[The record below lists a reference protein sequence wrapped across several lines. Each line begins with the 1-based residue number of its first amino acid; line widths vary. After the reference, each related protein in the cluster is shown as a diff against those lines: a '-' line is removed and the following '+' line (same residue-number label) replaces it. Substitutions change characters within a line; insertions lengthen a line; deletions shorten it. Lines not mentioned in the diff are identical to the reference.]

1 MGKHRTQ
8 EEFIS
13 DAKKIHGDKYD
24 YSKVVFTRMKDKIT
38 IICPKHGEFEQ
49 RANEHLGGSG
59 CPKCVHQERT
69 FTKEEFV
76 KKANQIHNFKYD
88 YTKSNYV
95 NTETKVCII
104 CPEHGEFWM
113 TPHSHLSG
121 QGCPTCGNIKG
132 HNATRKSLEQF
143 IQEAREVHGDKY
155 DYSKVEYSGNKT
167 KVCIIC
173 PEHGE
178 FWMSPNSHLSKKQGC
193 PYCAGHMRKTNEQF
207 IKDAR
212 EVHGDKYDYSKVNY
226 INNRTDI
233 IVTCPTHG
241 DFNVKPDNHLA
252 GNGCPKCAGKHRT
265 TEELLQLLKDSRGDR
280 YNYSLASMETM
291 DDHYCIPIICR
302 KHGIFRQNYRMH
314 LNGAN
319 CPVCSNGV
327 SKEEFFLFEFIKNT
341 LGHNDTVS
349 RIRGILSNPLQE
361 LDIYIPSKKIAIEYD
376 GLIWHS
382 DKFNEDANYHFKKT
396 EECRQKGIRLIHIFE
411 DEMKEHKE
419 IVLSKIRHIL
429 GDDKNLPSIMARK
442 CHIKEIVFSM
452 ASPFLQ
458 KYHIQGPVPSTIYL
472 GAFYGEKLIA
482 VMSFKKESNVWE
494 LNRFT
499 TDISYRIPGIA
510 SKLFAY
516 FKKHYTYIEIK
527 SFLDRRWNLEG
538 DTMYEKLGFKVDKI
552 EMPDYYYIDNKKRY
566 HKFGFRKQIL
576 HKKYNLPLSMTE
588 KEMAESLGY
597 YRIWNCG
604 LVKYIYKKE

>member
-49 RANEHLGGSG
+49 RAIEHLGGSG

-69 FTKEEFV
+69 LTKEEFV
-76 KKANQIHNFKYD
+76 KKVNQIHNFKYD

-113 TPHSHLSG
+113 T
-121 QGCPTCGNIKG
+121 
-132 HNATRKSLEQF
+132 
-143 IQEAREVHGDKY
+143 
-155 DYSKVEYSGNKT
+155 
-167 KVCIIC
+167 
-173 PEHGE
+173 
-178 FWMSPNSHLSKKQGC
+178 PNSHLSKKQGC

-280 YNYSLASMETM
+280 YDYSLASMETM
-291 DDHYCIPIICR
+291 DDHYCIPIICG

-319 CPVCSNGV
+319 CPVCSNGI

-349 RIRGILSNPLQE
+349 RVRGVLSNPLQE

-382 DKFNEDANYHFKKT
+382 DKFNKDTNYHFKK
-396 EECRQKGIRLIHIFE
+396 
-411 DEMKEHKE
+411 
-419 IVLSKIRHIL
+419 
-429 GDDKNLPSIMARK
+429 N
-442 CHIKEIVFSM
+442 
-452 ASPFLQ
+452 
-458 KYHIQGPVPSTIYL
+458 
-472 GAFYGEKLIA
+472 
-482 VMSFKKESNVWE
+482 
-494 LNRFT
+494 
-499 TDISYRIPGIA
+499 
-510 SKLFAY
+510 
-516 FKKHYTYIEIK
+516 
-527 SFLDRRWNLEG
+527 
-538 DTMYEKLGFKVDKI
+538 
-552 EMPDYYYIDNKKRY
+552 
-566 HKFGFRKQIL
+566 
-576 HKKYNLPLSMTE
+576 
-588 KEMAESLGY
+588 
-597 YRIWNCG
+597 
-604 LVKYIYKKE
+604 

>member
-49 RANEHLGGSG
+49 RAIEHLSGSG

-69 FTKEEFV
+69 LTKEEFV

-88 YTKSNYV
+88 YTRSNYV

-143 IQEAREVHGDKY
+143 IQEARGVHGDKY

-178 FWMSPNSHLSKKQGC
+178 FWMTPNSHLSKKQGC

-212 EVHGDKYDYSKVNY
+212 DVHGDKYDYSKVNY

-280 YNYSLASMETM
+280 YDYSLASMETM
-291 DDHYCIPIICR
+291 DDHYCIPIICGQ
-302 KHGIFRQNYRMH
+302 HGIFRQNYRMH
-314 LNGAN
+314 LIGAN
-319 CPVCSNGV
+319 CPVCSNGI

-349 RIRGILSNPLQE
+349 RVRGVLSNPLQE

-382 DKFNEDANYHFKKT
+382 DKFNKDTNYHFKKT

-442 CHIKEIVFSM
+442 CHIKEIAFSM

-552 EMPDYYYIDNKKRY
+552 EMPDYYYIDSKKRY

-588 KEMAESLGY
+588 KEMTESLGY